1 MKEGY
6 KEKAEST
13 FRGTQVVT
21 SEEEKKYP
29 GSAIGK
35 QTFIENYVQQIVTTW
50 VSELER
56 FSSIAITQPHAA
68 FEAFTHGLT
77 NRCTYLARTTSNLVE
92 LIKPLKETIQ
102 KAFLPNLTSQNAFN
116 DTKRNLLA
124 LTAHLGGLSILNTC
138 MQDVCGTLLH
148 LSENLNPPCMPDLRS
163 VRDIYT

>member
-13 FRGTQVVT
+13 FRGTQVVI
-21 SEEEKKYP
+21 SEEGKKYP

-56 FSSIAITQPHAA
+56 LS
-68 FEAFTHGLT
+68 THGLT

-92 LIKPLKETIQ
+92 LIKPLEEAIQ
-102 KAFLPNLTSQNAFN
+102 KAFLPNLISQNAFN
-116 DTKRNLLA
+116 ATKRNLLA
-124 LTAHLGGLSILNTC
+124 LTARLGGLSILNTC
-138 MQDVCGTLLH
+138 MQDVCGILLH